1 MSICADCNN
10 KFSLDDGGFL
20 WQGLVFC
27 ENCDPE
33 GCPENCDE
41 CDRQLA

>member
-1 MSICADCNN
+1 MSICEDC
-10 KFSLDDGGFL
+10 KREFDLDDGGFL

-33 GCPENCDE
+33 ECSENCEE
-41 CDRQLA
+41 CERQLP